1 MLYNSIIYM
10 LYYDRIDISESIKI
24 HRANDLYQYN
34 FATVIIFWKQTLVFN
49 HLYVMVVIF
58 CLKSYEF

>member
-1 MLYNSIIYM
+1 MLYNGIIYM

-34 FATVIIFWKQTLVFN
+34 FATVIIF
-49 HLYVMVVIF
+49 
-58 CLKSYEF
+58 